1 MFWCIQ
7 SVNGGELQSGI
18 LVADEDFTQETF
30 RRFADVEIVVEPDEQ
45 YMINSLVDI
54 VRDLDPDILTGYEVH
69 SESWGY
75 VIERARVING
85 RLHPAFF
92 SMGLLLTVLYFRV
105 GFVQRTLAGQGTHVW
120 PSRKGRIQVGL

>member
-1 MFWCIQ
+1 
-7 SVNGGELQSGI
+7 
-18 LVADEDFTQETF
+18 
-30 RRFADVEIVVEPDEQ
+30 VEFVVEPDEQ

-54 VRDLDPDILTGYEVH
+54 VRDLNPDILTGREVH

-105 GFVQRTLAGQGTHVW
+105 CFVQRTLTGQGTHVW